1 MDAEPDCPCW
11 ICKTD
16 ATPGDKT
23 CDTCKE
29 EHVHGRH
36 AVHRRLNRAI
46 CAKGTASPEDGHR
59 KWLCAKP
66 AFRAEIYLNERWIEL
81 RSGFDTP
88 GEFHIS
94 RTNLRLDLGGPE
106 LDPNVALEL
115 KGISNAPVTVFLPEV
130 GDGWRVK
137 ASPKTKTLLPDT
149 YILREGVHYQ
159 RVPTTKEL
167 TLELGAYKTK
177 FKFSPLGT
185 MDAEPDCPC
194 WICKPVETTA
204 TPGGR
209 DETCDVCKDEQ
220 VHGRHAA
227 HLRLDRDICD
237 KSTTFPEAGHRKWL
251 CAKPAFRAEIYLAKR
266 WIELRLGF
274 GTPAEFRI
282 SRNTLKLDLG
292 DAGLDPAVALV
303 LETILNAHV
312 NVFVGVDGRWRVE
325 AALGSGFPPDS
336 YTVDGKPVLR
346 GRVHDPKVPI
356 TTELTLELG
365 RYNTPFRF
373 NHFMAA
379 ASRFK

>member
-1 MDAEPDCPCW
+1 
-11 ICKTD
+11 
-16 ATPGDKT
+16 
-23 CDTCKE
+23 
-29 EHVHGRH
+29 VHGRH

-46 CAKGTASPEDGHR
+46 CAKGTTSPGAGHR

-81 RSGFDTP
+81 RLGFDTP
-88 GEFHIS
+88 GEFRIS
-94 RTNLRLDLGGPE
+94 RNNLRLDLGGPE

-115 KGISNAPVTVFLPEV
+115 QGISNAPVTVFLPEV
-130 GDGWRVK
+130 DDGWRVE
-137 ASPKTKTLLPDT
+137 ASPRTLFPKDT
-149 YILREGVHYQ
+149 YTVHGKSILREGVHN
-159 RVPTTKEL
+159 PSLPMTKEL
-167 TLELGAYKTK
+167 TLELGKYKTK

-227 HLRLDRDICD
+227 HLRFDQDIYD
-237 KSTTFPEAGHRKWL
+237 KSTTSPEAGHRKWL
-251 CAKPAFRAEIYLAKR
+251 RAKPAFRAEIYLAKR

-303 LETILNAHV
+303 LETISNAHV
-312 NVFVGVDGRWRVE
+312 NVFVEVDGRWRVE
-325 AALGSGFPPDS
+325 AALRSGFPLDS

-346 GRVHDPKVPI
+346 GMVHNPKLPI
-356 TTELTLELG
+356 TKELTLELG
-365 RYNTPFRF
+365 GYNTPFRF
-373 NHFMAA
+373 NLFMAA
-379 ASRFK
+379 ASPQVDGFPL